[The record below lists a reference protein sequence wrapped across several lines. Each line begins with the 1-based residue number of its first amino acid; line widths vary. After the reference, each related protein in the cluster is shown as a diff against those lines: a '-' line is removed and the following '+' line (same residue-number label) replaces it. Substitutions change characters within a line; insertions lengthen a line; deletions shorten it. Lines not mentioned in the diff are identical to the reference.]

1 MEPACSFLRSKL
13 ELAGSSPDDF
23 ACDTL
28 FAFKHQT
35 TFLRSRLQV
44 ERRRHDMAAGLR
56 LDEIRPVLVFSAFLE
71 VSADKFHHFVRCPVP
86 GVYFGLL
93 RVIYVFPHAVG
104 VEVEYPHLVAALVHR
119 AEAAAQDMLE
129 LDRRI
134 LEVIDAELYHF
145 L

>member
-1 MEPACSFLRSKL
+1 MEPACYFLSLKFK
-13 ELAGSSPDDF
+13 LAGTDPDDF
-23 ACDTL
+23 ACCRF
-28 FAFKHQT
+28 FAFVHQT
-35 TFLRSRLQV
+35 AFFYGRLQV

-56 LDEIRPVLVFSAFLE
+56 LDEIRPILVFSAFLE
-71 VSADKFHHFVRCPVP
+71 VSANELHHFVRRPVP
-86 GVYFGLL
+86 DVYFSLL
-93 RVIYVFPHAVG
+93 RVIYVFPHAVS
-104 VEVEYPHLVAALVHR
+104 VEIEYPHLVAALVHR